1 MKPRINALAGL
12 VLASA
17 GLFCTPAN
25 AAADAPR
32 EPITIEADGAVLD
45 ERKGESIYT
54 GNVIITQGGM
64 QIRAH
69 EVTMYSEEGELQRV
83 VATGRPVHFRM
94 QREGEEDLLGEAQRL
109 DYTTSNEHLLLQEQ
123 AWLTQ
128 GKNRFS
134 GQRIEYDMQQ
144 ERVTAAQAKD
154 GSQRV
159 KVTIQPRDKAK
170 TSPADGSR
178 AP

>member
-1 MKPRINALAGL
+1 MKQRTNTFSGLLLTVLSLLCSPAL
-12 VLASA
+12 
-17 GLFCTPAN
+17 
-25 AAADAPR
+25 AADATAR
-32 EPITIEADGAVLD
+32 EPITIEANGAVFD

-69 EVTMYSEEGELQRV
+69 EVTLYSKDGELQRI
-83 VATGRPVHFRM
+83 VAVGKPVHFKM
-94 QREGEEDLLGEAQRL
+94 QREGEEDVLGEAQRL
-109 DYTTSNEHLLLQEQ
+109 DYTTGNEHLLLQEK
-123 AWLTQ
+123 AWFTQ

-144 ERVTAAQAKD
+144 ERVTAAQGKN

-159 KVTIQPRDKAK
+159 RVTIHPKDK
-170 TSPADGSR
+170 PASND
-178 AP
+178 AADTP